1 MGAEHG
7 EKTIETTPWSDCP
20 LDIFSL
26 GETDWAFKIYLP
38 SFRRPFTEVGS
49 VTVRCLPLCV
59 NHPGFSCFGHF
70 IRLFLAFL
78 PSILSAGSFL
88 LRSSLHQA
96 SSFPLLFLKPCPFF

>member
-1 MGAEHG
+1 MGN
-7 EKTIETTPWSDCP
+7 KVTETTPWSDCP

-26 GETDWAFKIYLP
+26 GETDWAFKFYLP

-70 IRLFLAFL
+70 IRLAFGF
-78 PSILSAGSFL
+78 P
-88 LRSSLHQA
+88 SLHPECRLFPSPLFAPSGEQLSFAFSQA
-96 SSFPLLFLKPCPFF
+96 VPFP